1 VTNVALSREEV
12 AALGRLARIEL
23 SPEELEHLAPQ
34 LDQILE
40 HVAQVSEVASADVQ
54 PTSHPLPLT
63 NVFRADEV
71 RPSLSAEAALS
82 GAPAAENDRFRV
94 PRILGEES

>member
-1 VTNVALSREEV
+1 MALSREEV

-23 SPEELEHLAPQ
+23 SAEELDHLAPQ

-40 HVAQVSEVASADVQ
+40 HVAQVSEVAAADIQ

-63 NVFRADEV
+63 NVFRADEPKPCLTV
-71 RPSLSAEAALS
+71 EAALS
-82 GAPAAENDRFRV
+82 GAPAVEGNRFRV
-94 PRILGEES
+94 PRILGEEA

>member
-1 VTNVALSREEV
+1 MVALSREEV

-40 HVAQVSEVASADVQ
+40 HVAQVSEVAGADVQ
-54 PTSHPLPLT
+54 PTSHPLPLS
-63 NVFRADEV
+63 NVFRADEP
-71 RPSLSAEAALS
+71 RPCLTQDEALS
-82 GAPAAENDRFRV
+82 GAPVAQDGRFRV
-94 PRILGEES
+94 PRILGEEA

>member
-1 VTNVALSREEV
+1 MALSREEV

-23 SPEELEHLAPQ
+23 SAEELEHLAPQ

-40 HVAQVSEVASADVQ
+40 HVAQVSEVAAADIQ

-63 NVFRADEV
+63 NVFRADEPV
-71 RPSLSAEAALS
+71 PCLPVEAALS
-82 GAPAAENDRFRV
+82 GAPAVEGNRFRV
-94 PRILGEES
+94 PRILGEEA

>member
-1 VTNVALSREEV
+1 VTLSREEV

-23 SPEELEHLAPQ
+23 SAEELDHLAPQ

-40 HVAQVSEVASADVQ
+40 HVAQVSEVAAADIQ

-63 NVFRADEV
+63 NVFRADEPKPCLTV
-71 RPSLSAEAALS
+71 EAALS
-82 GAPAAENDRFRV
+82 GAPAVEGNRFRV
-94 PRILGEES
+94 PRILGEEA

>member
-1 VTNVALSREEV
+1 MALSREEV

-23 SPEELEHLAPQ
+23 SPEELDHLAPQ

-40 HVAQVSEVASADVQ
+40 HVAQVSEVAGEDVQ
-54 PTSHPLPLT
+54 PTSHPLPLS

-71 RPSLSAEAALS
+71 RPCLSAEAALS
-82 GAPAAENDRFRV
+82 GAPVAQDGRFRV
-94 PRILGEES
+94 PRILGEEA